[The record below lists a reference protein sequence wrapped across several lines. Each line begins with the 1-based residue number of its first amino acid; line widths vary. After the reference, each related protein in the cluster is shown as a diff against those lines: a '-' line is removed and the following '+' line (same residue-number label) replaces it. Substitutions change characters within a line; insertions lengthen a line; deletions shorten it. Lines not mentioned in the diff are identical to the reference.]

1 MATENKIDTH
11 RRLKR
16 ERGCRSS
23 TRVGTNSENTS
34 RLRG

>member
-11 RRLKR
+11 RRLER
-16 ERGCRSS
+16 ECGCRSS
-23 TRVGTNSENTS
+23 TRVGTNSEKTL